1 MASAAVSEARLR
13 EYWRKT
19 LALTAALFA
28 AWTVIA
34 VWVHLAAPVLKNVE
48 LGGMPLHWL
57 MAKIS
62 IIIGILLIF
71 GYAFAMK
78 RIEDSVKRHA

>member
-1 MASAAVSEARLR
+1 MSEGRFA
-13 EYWRKT
+13 EYWRRV
-19 LALTAALFA
+19 LALTVALFA

-34 VWVHLAAPVLKNVE
+34 IWVHLAAPVLRYVE
-48 LGGMPLHWL
+48 VNGMPLHWL

-71 GYAFAMK
+71 GYAYAM
-78 RIEDSVKRHA
+78 RSIEQRYRGHA